1 MLSGDLIKGLQ
12 IFYFNCDR
20 VNFHIKKGK
29 FMMSASEKQIKI
41 DMSIQIKNRYDLL
54 MKHFLILQKRKSF
67 QKFQH
72 EEDIYS
78 KVNMVYHDFGEINK
92 EIKRIGGF
100 DKLNLLANIRTELLE
115 NTSIAMIIESLADHL
130 SNIENDIR
138 EIQRML
144 QHYKSL
150 VGYRPSPRW

>member
-1 MLSGDLIKGLQ
+1 
-12 IFYFNCDR
+12 
-20 VNFHIKKGK
+20 
-29 FMMSASEKQIKI
+29 MMSASEKQIKI